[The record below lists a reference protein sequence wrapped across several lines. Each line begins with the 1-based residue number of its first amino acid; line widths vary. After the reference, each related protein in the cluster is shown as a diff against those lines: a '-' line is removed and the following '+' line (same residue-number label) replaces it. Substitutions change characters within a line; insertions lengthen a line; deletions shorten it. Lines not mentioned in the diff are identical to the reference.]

1 MVTSLQQPQ
10 SPSPACESGCMC
22 CQRSMCHVQSCPH
35 LTGQRCWKFP
45 FRCCTSCSRF
55 DSCDFHF
62 LGERCSDFYEWGRI
76 SVRKALEKMGILEFF
91 VASVTSE
98 DGMETLSQRFLCS
111 AIKLARPPNQCVVF
125 TSSLA
130 GLTAAHNCTSKV
142 RPHHK

>member
-1 MVTSLQQPQ
+1 M
-10 SPSPACESGCMC
+10 
-22 CQRSMCHVQSCPH
+22 
-35 LTGQRCWKFP
+35 
-45 FRCCTSCSRF
+45 
-55 DSCDFHF
+55 
-62 LGERCSDFYEWGRI
+62 
-76 SVRKALEKMGILEFF
+76 RKALEKMGILEFF